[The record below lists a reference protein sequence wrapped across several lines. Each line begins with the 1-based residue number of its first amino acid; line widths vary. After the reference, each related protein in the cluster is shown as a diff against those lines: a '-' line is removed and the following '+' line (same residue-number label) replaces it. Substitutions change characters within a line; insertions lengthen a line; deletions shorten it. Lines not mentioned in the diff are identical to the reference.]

1 MRYVNTLVRKSLPLA
16 AAVVASL
23 LLASAAFADIVSEWD
38 AKACAIAL
46 DAKVPTPVASRS
58 LALTETA
65 VYEAVNAITARY
77 PASAMN
83 VSRSPGASVDAA
95 VAAASR
101 ATLVAVL
108 PMQKAAIEDAYVA
121 ALAKVAD
128 GAAKTEGVAVG
139 ERAAAAVL
147 AARADG
153 AAPLDDT
160 YRPRTAPGVY
170 VPTVTPIAQRWPESK
185 PWLLSRAD
193 QFRPAPPPKLT
204 SKIWARDYNESK
216 ALGGKQSATR
226 TPEQTDIARFWEATG
241 PAIYHGL
248 VRSVAES
255 PGRDVTRNARL
266 YAAVCQ
272 AADDALIAV
281 FDAKYHYEFWRP
293 VTAIRNGDRDNNS
306 ATARDSTWAP
316 FIETPMH
323 PEYPCAH
330 CILSGTIGTVLQAEI
345 GNGPMPTLTT
355 SSPTANGASR
365 SWTSIDAFIQEV
377 ANARIYD
384 GVHYRNSTEVGTA
397 MGKQIGA
404 LAASK
409 LLAAPE

>member
-1 MRYVNTLVRKSLPLA
+1 MSALVRRSLPT
-16 AAVVASL
+16 AVAVL
-23 LLASAAFADIVSEWD
+23 LFLASAVSADIVSEWD
-38 AKACAIAL
+38 AKACAIVL
-46 DAKVPTPVASRS
+46 DTKLPTAATVRM
-58 LALTETA
+58 LAITETA

-95 VAAASR
+95 VAAATR

-108 PMQKAAIEDAYVA
+108 PAQKAAIEEAYA
-121 ALAKVAD
+121 ASLAKIAD
-128 GAAKTEGVAVG
+128 GAAKTDGLAVG
-139 ERAAAAVL
+139 ERAAAAVM
-147 AARADG
+147 AARAEDV
-153 AAPLDDT
+153 APMGDT

-170 VPTVTPIAQRWPESK
+170 VPTVTPIAQRWPECK

-216 ALGGKQSATR
+216 ALGGKQSAAR
-226 TPEQTDIARFWEATG
+226 TPEQTEIARFWEATG
-241 PAIYHGL
+241 PSIYHGI
-248 VRSVAES
+248 VRSVADS
-255 PGRDVTRNARL
+255 PGRDVTQNARL

-272 AADDALIAV
+272 TAQDALIAV

-293 VTAIRNGDRDNNS
+293 VTAIRNGDRDLNS
-306 ATARDSTWAP
+306 GTARDSAWVP

-330 CILSGTIGTVLQAEI
+330 CILSGAIGTVLQAEI
-345 GNGPMPTLTT
+345 GSGPMPTLTT
-355 SSPTANGASR
+355 SSPTANGATR
-365 SWTSIDAFIQEV
+365 SWTSIEAFMQEV

-397 MGKQIGA
+397 MGKKIGA

-409 LLAAPE
+409 LLAAPK